1 MGEVAAARLKQM
13 LAFVE
18 LMDGWYSQMLSVPK
32 SSLAAVVR
40 LGARV
45 FNLVPGAARRKPP

>member
-1 MGEVAAARLKQM
+1 M

-18 LMDGWYSQMLSVPK
+18 LMDGWYSQMLTVPK
-32 SSLAAVVR
+32 ASLAAVVR

-45 FNLVPGAARRKPP
+45 FNLVPGAKRK